1 MKYQKNSQ
9 DSIFVIARIK
19 KWQRKDKVKLPL
31 YLFNSINIKIHKKK
45 LKTLYIKLTFGYKFG
60 KMNIELQRV
69 IGIF

>member
-1 MKYQKNSQ
+1 MAKEGQSQ
-9 DSIFVIARIK
+9 FT
-19 KWQRKDKVKLPL
+19 L